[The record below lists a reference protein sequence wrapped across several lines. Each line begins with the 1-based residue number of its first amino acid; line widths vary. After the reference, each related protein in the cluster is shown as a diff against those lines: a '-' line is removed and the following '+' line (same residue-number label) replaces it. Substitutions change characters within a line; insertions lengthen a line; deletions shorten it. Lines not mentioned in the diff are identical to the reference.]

1 MSSTLS
7 FATATTALPDWPR
20 ATDLPPAG
28 RYRQCPADFIV
39 TEQLGFEPEGHG
51 EHLWLWVE
59 KRELNTMQVV
69 DRLAR
74 LFDVQRRNI
83 GFSGLKD
90 KTAITR
96 QWISLPMPDGGI
108 PDAATVAPLEAQGI
122 RVLSMR
128 RHPRKLKRGTHRFN
142 HFSLVIGFD
151 EAHRDDIMYRWTRIV
166 SEGVPNYF
174 GSQRFGFQGRNIE
187 HALQL
192 FAKGWRKRDDKQGI
206 FLSAARSL
214 LFNQLL
220 AQRVALGNWNRALP
234 GEVFNLDGTA
244 SQFYEDT
251 VDATLHARLARL
263 DIHPTGPMWG
273 KGPLES
279 QHDVATLEQAVADN
293 MPRVVDGLITAG
305 LTSSRR
311 ALRLRLREPSFV
323 VTMQGATLE
332 FSLVKGAF
340 ATSVLRE
347 LIDAPGL

>member
-1 MSSTLS
+1 MSSTS
-7 FATATTALPDWPR
+7 SSHSVLPVWPR
-20 ATDLPPAG
+20 ALDLPPAG
-28 RYRQCPADFIV
+28 RYRQCPDDFIV
-39 TEQLGFEPEGHG
+39 TEQLGFKPEDHG
-51 EHLWLWVE
+51 DHLWLWVE

-74 LFDVQRRNI
+74 LFNVQRRNV

-96 QWISLPMPDGGI
+96 QWISLPMPEGGM
-108 PDAATVAPLEAQGI
+108 PAPTLLAPLEGQGI
-122 RVLSMR
+122 RVLDMR

-151 EAHRDDIMYRWTRIV
+151 EPHRDDIVRRWTRIV

-174 GSQRFGFQGRNIE
+174 GSQRFGIEGRNVE
-187 HALQL
+187 HALEL
-192 FAKGWRKRDDKQGI
+192 FAHGWRKRDDKQGI
-206 FLSAARSL
+206 YLSAARSY

-220 AQRVALGNWNRALP
+220 AKRVALNSWNKALP

-244 SQFYEDT
+244 SQFYEDSI
-251 VDATLHARLARL
+251 DATLHARLARL

-273 KGPLES
+273 GGALES
-279 QHDVATLEQAVADN
+279 RHEVAALEISVAET
-293 MPRVVDGLITAG
+293 MPRVAEGLVAAG
-305 LTSSRR
+305 LTTSRR
-311 ALRLRLREPSFV
+311 ALRLRLREPRF
-323 VTMQGATLE
+323 MALPEGARLE

-347 LIDAPGL
+347 LIVASGL

>member
-1 MSSTLS
+1 MSSTS
-7 FATATTALPDWPR
+7 YPSSILPVWPR
-20 ATDLPPAG
+20 AVDLPPAG
-28 RYRQCPADFIV
+28 QYRRCPADFIV

-59 KRELNTMQVV
+59 KQELNTIQVV

-96 QWISLPMPDGGI
+96 QWISLPMPGGGM
-108 PDAATVAPLEAQGI
+108 PSASVVAPLESQGI
-122 RVLSMR
+122 RVLDMR

-151 EAHRDDIMYRWTRIV
+151 EHHRDDIVRRWTRMV

-174 GSQRFGFQGRNIE
+174 GSQRFGHQGRNVE
-187 HALQL
+187 RALEL
-192 FAKGWRKRDDKQGI
+192 FATGWRKRIDKQGI
-206 FLSAARSL
+206 YLSAARSF

-220 AQRVALGNWNRALP
+220 ARRVALGNWNQALP

-244 SQFYEDT
+244 SQFYEDSL
-251 VDATLHARLARL
+251 DATLHARLARL

-273 KGPLES
+273 GGALES
-279 QHDVATLEQAVADN
+279 RYEVAALELSVADEL
-293 MPRVVDGLITAG
+293 PRVAKGLVAAG
-305 LTSSRR
+305 LTTSRR
-311 ALRLRLREPSFV
+311 ALRLRLREPRFV
-323 VTMQGATLE
+323 STEQGARLA

-340 ATSVLRE
+340 ATSALRE
-347 LIDAPGL
+347 MIDAPGL